1 MEQYEA
7 IVIGAGIAGLS
18 VAGILQTKGIKTL
31 VIEKSKTPGGRAKTY
46 EAPGGWRLDSG
57 THAMN
62 LGLLSPANKILK
74 RLGGEINWSRPI
86 EGGMVFNEGKWMTF
100 EENMSLNGEDL
111 KEYDSIND
119 RISRITD
126 EEIAEQD
133 TVPLSDWTRDNIAN
147 PRIIEYFN
155 NMGMVQTT
163 LAEAH
168 LISAGEF
175 LHIYRNTI
183 NIGLEDQGM
192 VRMPVGG
199 IGAFTGALADRVKEL
214 GGTITFKQAV
224 RRIKFGEN
232 GIKTV
237 VTDSGEYFTSTLV
250 MAMPIWDLVKVLDM
264 DEEDS
269 PLPKEWRER
278 MKSLVEETSSAI
290 GFTLLLNK
298 ELFKKPV
305 YLANWRI
312 PGVNLPM
319 QIFFPT
325 NFDDTL
331 APPGHMIAFIGACL
345 TIEQVKDKKFCQEK
359 LEAFWKACQEMFP
372 GLEDTII
379 YRGDE
384 TTIGIDGL
392 SRSPGL
398 TGRYRPKVYM
408 PELPGLYFAGDC
420 FTGRGVGMESASN
433 SAIICTEKILEDLGK

>member
-1 MEQYEA
+1 
-7 IVIGAGIAGLS
+7 
-18 VAGILQTKGIKTL
+18 
-31 VIEKSKTPGGRAKTY
+31 
-46 EAPGGWRLDSG
+46 
-57 THAMN
+57 
-62 LGLLSPANKILK
+62 
-74 RLGGEINWSRPI
+74 
-86 EGGMVFNEGKWMTF
+86 
-100 EENMSLNGEDL
+100 
-111 KEYDSIND
+111 
-119 RISRITD
+119 
-126 EEIAEQD
+126 
-133 TVPLSDWTRDNIAN
+133 
-147 PRIIEYFN
+147 
-155 NMGMVQTT
+155 
-163 LAEAH
+163 
-168 LISAGEF
+168 
-175 LHIYRNTI
+175 
-183 NIGLEDQGM
+183 
-192 VRMPVGG
+192 
-199 IGAFTGALADRVKEL
+199 
-214 GGTITFKQAV
+214 
-224 RRIKFGEN
+224 
-232 GIKTV
+232 
-237 VTDSGEYFTSTLV
+237 
-250 MAMPIWDLVKVLDM
+250 WDLVKVLDM